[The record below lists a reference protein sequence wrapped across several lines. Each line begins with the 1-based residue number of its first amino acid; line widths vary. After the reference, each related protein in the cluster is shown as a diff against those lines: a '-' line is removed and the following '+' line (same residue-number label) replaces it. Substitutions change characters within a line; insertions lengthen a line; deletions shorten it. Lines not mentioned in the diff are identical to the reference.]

1 MVFHFSELFEVL
13 NDGRVTPIRNIK
25 LGPATMPAFSAKIPP
40 ASVSFGGVK
49 ISDLI
54 NKNLDIEVV
63 NDIYIIKG
71 YYN

>member
-1 MVFHFSELFEVL
+1 MILQFTDLFEVL
-13 NDGRVTPIRNIK
+13 NDGRVTPIRNIR

-49 ISDLI
+49 ISDFMY
-54 NKNLDIEVV
+54 KNLDVEVV
-63 NDIYIIKG
+63 NDIYLIKG